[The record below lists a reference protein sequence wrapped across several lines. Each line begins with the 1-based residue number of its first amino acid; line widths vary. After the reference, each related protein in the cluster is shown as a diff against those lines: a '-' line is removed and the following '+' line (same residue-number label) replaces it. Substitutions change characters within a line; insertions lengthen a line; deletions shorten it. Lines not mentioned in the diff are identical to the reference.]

1 MNDGQVNWIG
11 RKLDRYEIEAEIG
24 HGGTAVVYRAFQ
36 PQLERWVAIKVLK
49 TRTVANQKFLN
60 RFQLEA
66 KSIAKLRHPNIL
78 TVYDYGEEDGMP
90 YIVMEYVPDGTLAAL
105 PDYKPL
111 TWTETAVYTLPIAHA
126 LAFAHS
132 QGMIHCDIKPGN
144 ILLPRAD
151 WPLLADFGL
160 SQLHAM
166 GTASDETSGINGT
179 PFYLSPEQLRSQT
192 LDHRTDIYSFG
203 IVLYHLLTRK
213 WPFAGDTDADIIL
226 NRLSVPPTPLSA
238 HNADI
243 SQALDAVI
251 LRALNRNENGRYQ
264 TMNDFITALNGVP
277 DVLNPSAQLQAA
289 TAVFS
294 TTALDLG
301 NKLNTVD
308 GTYFITEGT
317 NITLPIPQ
325 QDELLIGRADP
336 RLDKQPEID
345 LSPHGGDIA
354 GVSREHARLYHSG
367 EGWQLLDLSSTNGT
381 FVNNGRL
388 VPRIPSRI
396 RNGDLIRCGKMRMIF
411 MEEITSGE

>member
-1 MNDGQVNWIG
+1 MDDGQLNWIG
-11 RKLDRYEIEAEIG
+11 HTLDRYEIEAEIG

-49 TRTVANQKFLN
+49 TRSVANRKFLN
-60 RFQLEA
+60 HFRSEA
-66 KSIAKLRHPNIL
+66 KSIASLRHPNIL
-78 TVYDYGEEDGMP
+78 TVYDYGEEEGMP
-90 YIVMEYVPDGTLAAL
+90 YIVMEYVPDGTLDAL
-105 PDYKPL
+105 PAYKPL
-111 TWTETAVYTLPIAHA
+111 NWTETAVYTLPIAHA

-132 QGMIHCDIKPGN
+132 QGMIHCDVKPGN

-160 SQLHAM
+160 SQLYTM
-166 GTASDETSGINGT
+166 GKSSDETGGINGT
-179 PFYLSPEQLRSQT
+179 PLYLSPEQLRGQT
-192 LDHRTDIYSFG
+192 LDHRTDIYSLAL
-203 IVLYHLLTRK
+203 VLYHLLTRR
-213 WPFAGDTDADIIL
+213 WPFEGDNDVDIVL
-226 NRLSVPPTPLSA
+226 NRLHAPPTPLSV
-238 HNADI
+238 HNTSI
-243 SQALDAVI
+243 SPALDAAI
-251 LRALNRNENGRYQ
+251 LRALNRQVNGRFQ
-264 TMNDFITALNGVP
+264 TMTDFITALNNVP
-277 DVLNPSAQLQAA
+277 DELNPSAQLQAA

-294 TTALDLG
+294 TTALNIG
-301 NKLNTVD
+301 NKLKKVE

-325 QDELLIGRADP
+325 QNDLLIGRADP

-354 GVSREHARLYHSG
+354 GVSREHARLHHSG

-388 VPRIPSRI
+388 TPRIPSRI

-411 MEEITSGE
+411 MEEMMSGE

>member
-24 HGGTAVVYRAFQ
+24 RGGTAVVYRAFQ

-49 TRTVANQKFLN
+49 TRAVANQKFLN
-60 RFQLEA
+60 RFQREA
-66 KSIAKLRHPNIL
+66 KAIAKLHHPNIL
-78 TVYDYGEEDGMP
+78 TVYDYGEEEGMP
-90 YIVMEYVPDGTLAAL
+90 YIVMEYVPNGTLGSL
-105 PDYKPL
+105 PGYKPL
-111 TWTETAVYTLPIAHA
+111 TWTETAVYALPIAHA
-126 LAFAHS
+126 LAFAHA
-132 QGMIHCDIKPGN
+132 QGMIHCDVKADN

-166 GTASDETSGINGT
+166 GTVGDDDGGISGT
-179 PFYLSPEQLRSQT
+179 PLYLSPEQLRSQS

-213 WPFAGDTDADIIL
+213 WPFPGDTDIDIVL

-243 SQALDAVI
+243 SPALDAAI
-251 LRALNRNENGRYQ
+251 LRALSRNVNGRYQ
-264 TMNDFITALNGVP
+264 TMDDFIAALNGVP
-277 DVLNPSAQLQAA
+277 DGLDPSAQVQAE
-289 TAVFS
+289 TAVF
-294 TTALDLG
+294 TTTTLNPDSKV
-301 NKLNTVD
+301 NKIANTC
-308 GTYFITEGT
+308 FITEGSNT
-317 NITLPIPQ
+317 VLPIPT

-336 RLDKQPEID
+336 RLENQPEID
-345 LSPHGGDIA
+345 LSPHGGDVA

-367 EGWQLLDLSSTNGT
+367 EGWKLLDLSSTNGT

-388 VPRIPSRI
+388 TPRIPSRI
-396 RNGDLIRCGKMRMIF
+396 RNGDLIRCGKMRMVF
-411 MEEITSGE
+411 MEETASE